1 MVGDGEKRLRRDNL
15 ILILV
20 IEMKII
26 GTIIVA
32 IFVYLLWINAQKK
45 REEERIRKEKEEEQK
60 NDIRPILKAVGEFNQ
75 RLADFKN
82 RGKYLSNFEIVNFKE
97 QNSRT
102 YNLVKNKSY
111 KQLPN
116 FKEEID
122 KLDSF
127 LTLYEDLDRIFNE
140 RNESFVQG
148 ELKRTNELLSNVE
161 GKSLDA
167 QQRTAVIIDEDNQ
180 LVIAGAGS
188 GKTTTIAGKVKYL
201 TQKQNID
208 PQSILLI
215 SFTNN
220 SAKEMQDR
228 ITRTM
233 KIDVPVKTF
242 HSLGLEIIAKVKN
255 EKPSVFGDNK
265 QMNRWKNESSILTD
279 ILKSFV
285 DELKKDRDYFKNY
298 VEFLLYHLRPFV
310 SAFEFKSDGEHNNY
324 LNEQKL
330 EGLKMVETELKDE
343 TKVTYRERLKSQ
355 EEVRIANFL
364 FINGIEYEY
373 EQKYEHHTA
382 NMYFGQ
388 YKPDFY
394 LPDYKIYVE
403 HFGIDENGNVPDWFK
418 ARGGTTA
425 RQAYNEGI
433 EWKRGIHKEKGT
445 TLIETYSWQQGK
457 NILLPVLEKQLKD
470 HGVEFKPLSK
480 EEIMKL
486 LSENGKK
493 EVDDFSQLILS
504 FLNLFKSS
512 GLNMS
517 ALKTLAK
524 NKQDDRAVRFLDL
537 FEPILNKYELY
548 LHEKEMIDFSD
559 MISQSTDFVQS
570 GEYESTF
577 DYIIIDEYQ
586 DVSKA
591 RFKLIKA
598 LLDQKPNTKLFCV
611 GDDWQSIYR
620 FAGSDIGLFTKFD
633 QYYNSSSIDGYE
645 RATHRSFIENT
656 YRFSNQL
663 IEYSSKFIMK
673 NKNQIEKKLKSHI
686 LSDEIPFTIF
696 QYSDP
701 LRQGKNIN
709 STLRN
714 VLLDIGGKS
723 KNEEVSVLLLGRYV
737 HELNNIESIL
747 SPNKNFDKDK
757 NPYDYSFSECP
768 NLKIRFLTAHKS
780 KGLQDDYVVITNC
793 SSGTYGFPSEISDDP
808 LLSLLLSESDHFP
821 NGEERRLFY
830 VAMTRAKK
838 HVYFL
843 VNQEYPSKFIKEF
856 GEIEQSVG
864 LNCPQCDNGR
874 LEERRNKETDM
885 MFFGC
890 NNYHYCK
897 FTRNILPNDLK
908 TLANAFYEKK
918 DFVNAIEYY
927 EKYLEKANGS
937 FNDYYRLGL
946 SYLNQNKCEKS
957 LANLNKA
964 VSIDN
969 MNADVYFYR
978 ATAFCVLN
986 RIDECIMDL
995 HKSNEIKPKRFQV
1008 NKSLAAMYFKT
1019 TDYLKALEYIDLAL
1033 SMKPRDQQ
1041 TIDLKNKYFEYLK
1054 NDFISNEKVV
1064 ESSDQKM
1071 IERYLQLAIDLN
1083 LKIKFNYYKSPDFDQ
1098 RIRSLRTILPQGFLT
1113 LVKQESLYV
1122 FGYCYLRKEER
1133 TFNVDRISN
1142 LVINPNEIEFWIE
1155 ER

>member
-1 MVGDGEKRLRRDNL
+1 MNYLVIF

-20 IEMKII
+20 IILIYVIYKII
-26 GTIIVA
+26 IDI
-32 IFVYLLWINAQKK
+32 
-45 REEERIRKEKEEEQK
+45 RIRINLEKRHEEQR
-60 NDIRPILKAVGEFNQ
+60 NAITPLLKEISEFN
-75 RLADFKN
+75 RLLTDFKSKP
-82 RGKYLSNFEIVNFKE
+82 KYLSNFEIFEFKKHNIRLNNKVKSSEHEHLPDFQTE
-97 QNSRT
+97 QKIIN
-102 YNLVKNKSY
+102 
-111 KQLPN
+111 
-116 FKEEID
+116 
-122 KLDSF
+122 SF
-127 LTLYEDLDRIFNE
+127 LIDFERLDTILKE
-140 RNESFVQG
+140 RNERFVQT
-148 ELKRTNELLSNVE
+148 EMERTNELLSNVE

-201 TQKQNID
+201 TQRQNID

-215 SFTNN
+215 SFTSN

-228 ITRTM
+228 ITSKM

-242 HSLGLEIIAKVKN
+242 HSLGLEIISIVKN

-265 QMNRWKNESSILTD
+265 QMNRWKSKSSILTD
-279 ILKSFV
+279 ILNSFV
-285 DELKKDRDYFKNY
+285 DELKKDRDYFKIY

-310 SAFEFKSDGEHNNY
+310 SAFDFKSDGEHNNY

-330 EGLKMVETELKDE
+330 EGLKMVETELKDG
-343 TKVTYRERLKSQ
+343 TKITYRERLKSQ

-364 FINGIEYEY
+364 FIKGIDYIY
-373 EQKYEHHTA
+373 EQKYEHNTA

-394 LPDYKIYVE
+394 LPEHKIYIE
-403 HFGIDENGNVPDWFK
+403 HFGIDENGNVPDWFN

-445 TLIETYSWQQGK
+445 TLIETYSWQQRK
-457 NILLPVLEKQLKD
+457 NILLPELEKQLKD

-524 NKQDDRAVRFLDL
+524 NNQDDRAVRFIDL
-537 FEPILNKYELY
+537 FEPILKKYELY
-548 LHEKEMIDFSD
+548 LSEGEMIDFSD
-559 MISQSTDFVQS
+559 MITQSAEFVQT
-570 GEYESTF
+570 GEYKSTF

-591 RFKLIKA
+591 RYKLIKA

-633 QYYNSSSIDGYE
+633 QYYNSSSLDGYE

-656 YRFSNQL
+656 YRFSNQMINL
-663 IEYSSKFIMK
+663 SSSFIMV

-686 LSDEIPFTIF
+686 HSDDKPFTVF

-701 LRQGKNIN
+701 LRQGKNIDN
-709 STLRN
+709 TLRN
-714 VLLDIGGKS
+714 VLLDIGSKS
-723 KNEEVSVLLLGRYV
+723 KNEEVSVLLLSRYGY
-737 HELNNIESIL
+737 ERKNFNGIL
-747 SPNKNFDKDK
+747 PRNKNFDSVK
-757 NPYDYSFSECP
+757 NPYEYSFSECP

-793 SSGTYGFPSEISDDP
+793 SYGTYGFPSEISDDP

-843 VNQEYPSKFIKEF
+843 VNQEYQSKFIKEF

-874 LEERRNKETDM
+874 LEERLNTEKNIL
-885 MFFGC
+885 FFGC

-937 FNDYYRLGL
+937 FDDYFKL
-946 SYLNQNKCEKS
+946 SKAHIYVSSYNEALKH
-957 LANLNKA
+957 LNKA
-964 VSIDN
+964 ISIDPSSYSAN
-969 MNADVYFYR
+969 FCLGGIYFKNNDFFNALYYLEI
-978 ATAFCVLN
+978 ALALN
-986 RIDECIMDL
+986 PKCNKSQKFIDE
-995 HKSNEIKPKRFQV
+995 S
-1008 NKSLAAMYFKT
+1008 
-1019 TDYLKALEYIDLAL
+1019 
-1033 SMKPRDQQ
+1033 
-1041 TIDLKNKYFEYLK
+1041 
-1054 NDFISNEKVV
+1054 ISQIEKELVCNEKVV
-1064 ESSDQKM
+1064 ESSDQNK
-1071 IERYLQLAIDLN
+1071 IKRYLQLAIDCN
-1083 LKIKFNYYKSPDFDQ
+1083 LKVKFNYYKSPDFDQ
-1098 RIRSLRTILPQGFLT
+1098 GIRSLRTILPQGFVILG
-1113 LVKQESLYV
+1113 KSESLCVY
-1122 FGYCYLRKEER
+1122 GHCYLRKEER
-1133 TFNVDRISN
+1133 KFNLDRISS
-1142 LVINPNEIEFWIE
+1142 LVINPDEIEFWIE
-1155 ER
+1155 EI

>member
-1 MVGDGEKRLRRDNL
+1 
-15 ILILV
+15 
-20 IEMKII
+20 MKII

-32 IFVYLLWINAQKK
+32 IFVYILWKK
-45 REEERIRKEKEEEQK
+45 RKEERIRKEKEEEQK
-60 NDIRPILKAVGEFNQ
+60 NDIRPILNVVGEFNQ

-82 RGKYLSNFEIVNFKE
+82 RGKYLSNFEIVNFKK
-97 QNSRT
+97 QNLPT
-102 YNLVKNKSY
+102 CNLVKNIAY
-111 KQLPN
+111 DHLPD
-116 FKEEID
+116 FDVEID
-122 KLDSF
+122 KLNSF
-127 LTLYEDLDRIFNE
+127 LSLYEGLDIILKE
-140 RNESFVQG
+140 RNERFVQT
-148 ELKRTNELLSNVE
+148 EMERTNELLSNVE

-201 TQKQNID
+201 TQRQNID

-215 SFTNN
+215 SFTAE
-220 SAKEMQDR
+220 SAEDMRDR
-228 ITRTM
+228 IYKKM
-233 KIDVPVKTF
+233 NIDVQVKTF

-265 QMNRWKNESSILTD
+265 QMNRWKSKSSILTD
-279 ILKSFV
+279 ILNSFV
-285 DELKKDRDYFKNY
+285 DELKKDKDYFKNY
-298 VEFLLYHLRPFV
+298 IEFLAYHLRPYK
-310 SAFEFKSDGEHNNY
+310 SMFEFKSDGEHNNY
-324 LNEQKL
+324 LSEQKL
-330 EGLKMVETELKDE
+330 EGLKIVENELNNG
-343 TKVTYRERLKSQ
+343 TRYTYRERLKSQ

-373 EQKYEHHTA
+373 EQKYEHKTA

-394 LPDYKIYVE
+394 LPEYNIYIE
-403 HFGIDENGNVPDWFK
+403 HFGIDENGNVPDWFN
-418 ARGGTTA
+418 ARAGKTA
-425 RQAYNEGI
+425 KQAYNEGI
-433 EWKRGIHKEKGT
+433 EWKKGIHNEKGT
-445 TLIETYSWQQGK
+445 VLIETFSWQQRK
-457 NILLPVLEKQLKD
+457 NILLSELELKLKD
-470 HGVEFKPLSK
+470 RGVVFKPLSN
-480 EEIMKL
+480 EEILKYM
-486 LSENGKK
+486 SENAKK

-504 FLNLFKSS
+504 FLNLFKSNS
-512 GLNMS
+512 VNMS
-517 ALKTLAK
+517 SLKNTAK
-524 NKQDDRAVRFLDL
+524 NINDDRANRFLNL
-537 FEPILNKYELY
+537 FEPIFELY
-548 LHEKEMIDFSD
+548 EQYLSEKEMIDFSD
-559 MISQSTDFVQS
+559 MITQSAEFVQT
-570 GEYESTF
+570 GEYKSTF

-633 QYYNSSSIDGYE
+633 QFYKSSSLDGYE
-645 RATHRSFIENT
+645 RATHTSFIENT
-656 YRFSNQL
+656 YRFSNQMIDL
-663 IEYSSKFIMK
+663 SSSFIML

-686 LSDEIPFTIF
+686 HSDDTPFTIF

-701 LRQGKNIN
+701 LRQGKNIDN
-709 STLRN
+709 TLRN
-714 VLLDIGGKS
+714 VLLDIGVKS
-723 KNEEVSVLLLGRYV
+723 KNDEVSVLLLGRYA
-737 HELNNIESIL
+737 HEQNNIESTL
-747 SPNKNFDKDK
+747 SRNKNFDKDK

-843 VNQEYPSKFIKEF
+843 VNQEYQSKFIKEF

-864 LNCPQCDNGR
+864 INCPQCDNGR
-874 LEERRNKETDM
+874 LEERLNTEKNIL
-885 MFFGC
+885 FFGC

-908 TLANAFYEKK
+908 TLANAFYERK

-937 FNDYYRLGL
+937 FDDYFKL
-946 SYLNQNKCEKS
+946 SKAHIYVSSYNGALKH
-957 LANLNKA
+957 LNKA
-964 VSIDN
+964 ISIDPSS
-969 MNADVYFYR
+969 Y
-978 ATAFCVLN
+978 
-986 RIDECIMDL
+986 
-995 HKSNEIKPKRFQV
+995 
-1008 NKSLAAMYFKT
+1008 AANF
-1019 TDYLKALEYIDLAL
+1019 LLGG
-1033 SMKPRDQQ
+1033 S
-1041 TIDLKNKYFEYLK
+1041 YLK
-1054 NDFISNEKVV
+1054 NNDFFNALIYLEIALALNPKCNKSQKFIDESISQIEKELVSNEKVV
-1064 ESSDQKM
+1064 ESSDQNK
-1071 IERYLQLAIDLN
+1071 IKRYLQLAIDCN
-1083 LKIKFNYYKSPDFDQ
+1083 LKVKFNYFKSPDFDQ
-1098 RIRSLRTILPQGFLT
+1098 GIRSLRTILPQGFVT
-1113 LVKQESLYV
+1113 LGKSESLCVY
-1122 FGYCYLRKEER
+1122 GYCYLRKEER
-1133 TFNVDRISN
+1133 KFNLERISS
-1142 LVINPNEIEFWIE
+1142 LVINPNEIKFWIE